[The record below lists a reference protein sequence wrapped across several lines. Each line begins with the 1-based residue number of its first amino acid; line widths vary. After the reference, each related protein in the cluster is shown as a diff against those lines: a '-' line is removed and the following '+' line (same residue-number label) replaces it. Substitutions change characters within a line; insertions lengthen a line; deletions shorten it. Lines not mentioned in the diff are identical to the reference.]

1 MQKDF
6 WRNMF
11 RPENRKMRNNAL
23 LALMAGILLLA
34 AGNSLF
40 PSEKKEQAEAP
51 PAEESEESHSNKK
64 EADLEQ
70 RMAQILSRIEGAG
83 NVEVMLT
90 FSMAEQKVVA
100 QEEKREESRGEE
112 SGRVSESLRTET
124 SVVMLEDGR
133 GSFSPLVL
141 SEASPKVEGVV
152 IVAEGGGNPAVCA
165 SLNSAAQALLD
176 VPAHKIAVLKMK

>member
-1 MQKDF
+1 MRKDF

-11 RPENRKMRNNAL
+11 RPENKKTRNNAL
-23 LALMAGILLLA
+23 LALMAGILLLTI
-34 AGNSLF
+34 GNGFF
-40 PSEKKEQAEAP
+40 PSEKK
-51 PAEESEESHSNKK
+51 K
-64 EADLEQ
+64 EAEPPLPEAEQESVPGENETDLER

-112 SGRVSESLRTET
+112 NGRISESLRTET
-124 SVVMLEDGR
+124 SIVLMEDGR

-152 IVAEGGGNPAVCA
+152 IVAEGGGSPAVCA

>member
-23 LALMAGILLLA
+23 LALMAGILLLV

-64 EADLEQ
+64 EADLER

-100 QEEKREESRGEE
+100 QEEKREESRG
-112 SGRVSESLRTET
+112 
-124 SVVMLEDGR
+124 
-133 GSFSPLVL
+133 
-141 SEASPKVEGVV
+141 
-152 IVAEGGGNPAVCA
+152 
-165 SLNSAAQALLD
+165 
-176 VPAHKIAVLKMK
+176 

>member
-1 MQKDF
+1 MRKDF

-11 RPENRKMRNNAL
+11 RPENKKTRNNAL
-23 LALMAGILLLA
+23 LALMAGVLLLTI
-34 AGNSLF
+34 GNGFF
-40 PSEKKEQAEAP
+40 PSEKKEQAESP
-51 PAEESEESHSNKK
+51 LPEAEQESVPGENEM
-64 EADLEQ
+64 DLER

-112 SGRVSESLRTET
+112 NGRVSESLRTET
-124 SVVMLEDGR
+124 SIVLMEDGR

-152 IVAEGGGNPAVCA
+152 IVAEGGGSPAVCA

>member
-6 WRNMF
+6 WRKLF
-11 RPENRKMRNNAL
+11 RPENKKMRNNAF
-23 LALMAGILLLA
+23 LALAAGILLLA
-34 AGNSLF
+34 AGNSFF
-40 PSEKKEQAEAP
+40 PEKEKRQTEEQPVQTGPESISGRDEEA
-51 PAEESEESHSNKK
+51 
-64 EADLEQ
+64 LEQ

-83 NVEVMLT
+83 SVEVMLT

-100 QEEKREESRGEE
+100 HEEKHEESRGEE
-112 SGRVSESLRTET
+112 NGRISESLRTET
-124 SVVMLEDGR
+124 SVVMLEDGK
-133 GSFSPLVL
+133 GSLSPLVL
-141 SEASPKVEGVV
+141 SEASPTVEGVV

>member
-23 LALMAGILLLA
+23 LALMAGILLLV

-40 PSEKKEQAEAP
+40 PSEKKAH
-51 PAEESEESHSNKK
+51 AEESEESHSNKK

-112 SGRVSESLRTET
+112 SGRVSESIRTET

>member
-23 LALMAGILLLA
+23 LALMAGILLLV

-112 SGRVSESLRTET
+112 SGRVSESLR
-124 SVVMLEDGR
+124 
-133 GSFSPLVL
+133 
-141 SEASPKVEGVV
+141 PKVEGVV